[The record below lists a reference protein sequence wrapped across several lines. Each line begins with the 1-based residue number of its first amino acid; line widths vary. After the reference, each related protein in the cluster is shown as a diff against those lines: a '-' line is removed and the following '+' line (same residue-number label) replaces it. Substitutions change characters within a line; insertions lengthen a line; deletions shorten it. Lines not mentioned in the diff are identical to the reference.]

1 MLNSDWSVIIQDLY
15 KAFGETATMIGIS
28 LSLSIIVGIPLGL
41 FLFITSQG
49 LFFENRYLNW
59 IMGFS
64 VNVIRSIPYIILL
77 VLLLPLTQ
85 LIVNTTIGPLAASVS
100 LSVASIAFYAR
111 LVEGSLRDV
120 NKGVIEAATA
130 VGATPRMIIT
140 QVLLREAMPGLITGL
155 TVTTISLI
163 AYSAMAGIVG
173 GGGIGDLAVRFGYY
187 RYQTDVMIVTVVVLV
202 ILVQL
207 VQALGDYFARRVDR
221 RS

>member
-1 MLNSDWSVIIQDLY
+1 MLNDRWLVILQDLY

-28 LSLSIIVGIPLGL
+28 LSLSIVVGIPLGL
-41 FLFITSQG
+41 ILFITSQG
-49 LFFENRYLNW
+49 LFFENRYINA

-85 LIVNTTIGPLAASVS
+85 LLVNTTIGPVAASVS
-100 LSVASIAFYAR
+100 LSVASIVFYAR
-111 LVEGSLRDV
+111 LVESALRDV

-130 VGATPRMIIT
+130 VGATPWMIIT
-140 QVLLREAMPGLITGL
+140 QVLLREAKPGLITGL
-155 TVTTISLI
+155 TVTSISLI

-187 RYQTDVMIVTVVVLV
+187 RYQTDVMLVTVVVLV

-207 VQALGDYFARRVDR
+207 IQIAGDYFARKADR
-221 RS
+221 R